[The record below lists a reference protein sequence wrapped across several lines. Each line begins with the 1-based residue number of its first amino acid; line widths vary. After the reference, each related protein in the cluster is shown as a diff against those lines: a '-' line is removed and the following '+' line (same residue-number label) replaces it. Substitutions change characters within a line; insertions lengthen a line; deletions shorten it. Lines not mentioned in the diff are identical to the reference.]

1 MKHPR
6 QDAPHAHQI
15 VCHGNEI
22 FIPDLGTNSVIRQ
35 YPPKGGKDWQS
46 TGGIWGF
53 EAGDGPRHV
62 AIHPKGTCQLLTK
75 VTSGPIVD
83 KVGTHLYTLCE
94 LSSTLVT
101 HTLPP
106 LPENFT
112 PIPGQS
118 GNSTPI
124 SRHSILPP
132 ADSENQSKMLAS
144 EIRLLP
150 SLTPSGKHLLI
161 CTNRD
166 SPNPE
171 GDAIALFS
179 VDDVGTVERTSQGW
193 ITGIGKHLRGMA
205 VDREGRFVVVAGRDG
220 GGLTIFERDF
230 ETGLTLQ
237 QVAKIDVEQA
247 VAPLW
252 MD

>member
-1 MKHPR
+1 ML
-6 QDAPHAHQI
+6 QAD
-15 VCHGNEI
+15 
-22 FIPDLGTNSVIRQ
+22 
-35 YPPKGGKDWQS
+35 S
-46 TGGIWGF
+46 T
-53 EAGDGPRHV
+53 
-62 AIHPKGTCQLLTK
+62 
-75 VTSGPIVD
+75 
-83 KVGTHLYTLCE
+83 GTHLYTLCE

-106 LPENFT
+106 LPANLDVTKEGNPIA
-112 PIPGQS
+112 PIPGQPGAPMS
-118 GNSTPI
+118 I

-166 SPNPE
+166 SPNSE

-179 VDDVGTVERTSQGW
+179 VDDDGTVERTSQGW

-205 VDREGRFVVVAGRDG
+205 ADKEGRFVAVAGRDG
-220 GGLTIFERDF
+220 GGLTIFERDS

-237 QVAKIDVEQA
+237 QVAKIDVEQV

-252 MD
+252 ID